1 MTFAEFIRATEKPQN
16 KYKNQKIKREGMT
29 FDSQREGDYYCE
41 LKMLRMAG
49 EVIDFERQVTFELQ
63 PKFKHSGKTERA
75 IKYIADFVVHYKD
88 GRTVVVDVKGDK
100 TDVYRIKRKMLL
112 YKHPDMIFEEV

>member
-1 MTFAEFIRATEKPQN
+1 MTYN
-16 KYKNQKIKREGMT
+16 KYRAKKTVIDGITFPSQK
-29 FDSQREGDYYCE
+29 EGDYYCE

-63 PKFKHSGKTERA
+63 PKFKHAGKTERA

>member
-1 MTFAEFIRATEKPQN
+1 MVYSKYRAKKTVVDG
-16 KYKNQKIKREGMT
+16 IT

-75 IKYIADFVVHYKD
+75 IKYFADFVVHYKD

>member
-1 MTFAEFIRATEKPQN
+1 MAWG
-16 KYKNQKIKREGMT
+16 KYHNRKVVIDGIT

-49 EVIDFERQVTFELQ
+49 EVIDFERQVAFELQ
-63 PKFKHSGKTERA
+63 PKFKHFGKTERA

-88 GRTVVVDVKGDK
+88 GRSVVVDVKGDK

-112 YKHPDMIFEEV
+112 YKHPDMVFEEV